1 MEQELMN
8 ELQEQDIPLDAASED
23 ELAEA
28 SEPSAED
35 SEKDGQLDI
44 LRAEIEELRGEIA
57 RRDAIEES
65 NRRVMRECEE
75 FKEYFPEIE
84 LSAIPDGVWESV
96 KGGLPLAASYALYA
110 RKEELHKNRI
120 DEINRRNKLMSAG
133 SVRRDGEEKYY
144 SPSEV
149 RSMTRDQVKSNY
161 SDIIESM
168 RHWN

>member
-8 ELQEQDIPLDAASED
+8 ELQEQDILLDAASED

-28 SEPSAED
+28 SDPSADD

-84 LSAIPDGVWESV
+84 LSAVPDGVWESV
-96 KGGLPLAASYALYA
+96 KGGLPLAASYREWYQ
-110 RKEELHKNRI
+110 EE
-120 DEINRRNKLMSAG
+120 D
-133 SVRRDGEEKYY
+133 
-144 SPSEV
+144 
-149 RSMTRDQVKSNY
+149 
-161 SDIIESM
+161 
-168 RHWN
+168 